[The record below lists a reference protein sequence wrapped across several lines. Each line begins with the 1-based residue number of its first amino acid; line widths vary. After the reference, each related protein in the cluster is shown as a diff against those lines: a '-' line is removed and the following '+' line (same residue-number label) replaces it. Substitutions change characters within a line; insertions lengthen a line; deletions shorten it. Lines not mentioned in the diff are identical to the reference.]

1 MDKPTDRGNQL
12 GLDGVHHGCPQSP
25 KVDHAD
31 YGVEQR
37 VCEEEQGG
45 PRANH
50 RHQVVGREVVQHMV
64 GEQLKRKSAST
75 FNMLYYNGAQIVERR
90 MCYGNVYLYINKK

>member
-1 MDKPTDRGNQL
+1 
-12 GLDGVHHGCPQSP
+12 
-25 KVDHAD
+25 
-31 YGVEQR
+31 
-37 VCEEEQGG
+37 
-45 PRANH
+45 
-50 RHQVVGREVVQHMV
+50 VQHMV